1 MNAAAPSPLG
11 EGRGGGHVVIV
22 FFQVRPESRDAFRQ
36 AVLANAAASLR
47 DEPGCVTFDVCEDA
61 GGEFFLYEL
70 YTSAKAFEEHLATA
84 HFKAFDAQCR
94 DWVVSKRVQRY
105 ERLAHAA

>member
-1 MNAAAPSPLG
+1 MTDH
-11 EGRGGGHVVIV
+11 HVVIV
-22 FFQVRPESRDAFRQ
+22 FFQVRPEFRDPFRE

-61 GGEFFLYEL
+61 AGEFFLYEL
-70 YTSAKAFEEHLATA
+70 YTSARAFDEHLAMP

-94 DWVVSKRVQRY
+94 EWVVSRRVQRY
-105 ERLAHAA
+105 ERLVNA